1 MRYSTEPE
9 YRKHVKE
16 YGFLLFTRKFCD
28 KYGKKLMDTATKTGR
43 DAAKISSKREV
54 QKTAEVTGDL
64 IGNKI
69 ADKNS
74 SVAKKKS
81 KESQTNE
88 RQEIYIPPEKR
99 HQSIDDLRLF

>member
-1 MRYSTEPE
+1 MQ
-9 YRKHVKE
+9 KWDIQQNQN
-16 YGFLLFTRKFCD
+16 LAFC
-28 KYGKKLMDTATKTGR
+28 YLQENLVINMTWR

-74 SVAKKKS
+74 SVAKKKV
-81 KESQTNE
+81 KKAKQMKDKKFT
-88 RQEIYIPPEKR
+88 Y
-99 HQSIDDLRLF
+99 HQKKDTKVLMT